1 MIRLFSRF
9 DLFIFNYQKFILPI
23 IFIPV
28 FTINF
33 LMRFK
38 NLILKKVFNF
48 YLDFFYSIKSKISK
62 FFCRINIIVFFIVFL
77 MNFLSLNS
85 YIFSL
90 TSQLRVTLFWS
101 LMFWSSFNIMMIF
114 RNLKYFLSHF
124 VPSGSPM
131 YLVIFLFL
139 IEIVRNFIR
148 FITLIVRLTANILA
162 GHLLVILL
170 RSIVIKILLLIPL
183 FLILNIVEIF
193 VSLIQSYIFCTMI
206 CLYYSEVD

>member
-170 RSIVIKILLLIPL
+170 RSIVIKD
-183 FLILNIVEIF
+183 
-193 VSLIQSYIFCTMI
+193 S
-206 CLYYSEVD
+206 